1 PGDGLKANEEPAF
14 SALPAYSRISFSNLA
29 AFSSVTQRLI
39 NSCST
44 PCNSGN
50 SANKVCP
57 PIDTTRSLR
66 CPRTGFAEIP
76 ENPSEPPHFRPTES
90 LESGAG
96 CRSCLFISTSPRKV
110 SRIAFDIREYSV
122 PCWCSNKYK
131 GLLNLG
137 SRLRISS

>member
-1 PGDGLKANEEPAF
+1 
-14 SALPAYSRISFSNLA
+14 
-29 AFSSVTQRLI
+29 
-39 NSCST
+39 
-44 PCNSGN
+44 
-50 SANKVCP
+50 
-57 PIDTTRSLR
+57 DTTRSLR
-66 CPRTGFAEIP
+66 CPRTGFAEMP

-96 CRSCLFISTSPRKV
+96 RRSCLFISTSPRKV

-137 SRLRISS
+137 SRLNISSRLEEHTSELQSRENLVCRLLLEKKKKHNHRKNSYSRY